1 MGRRKPAGQLTYPGT
16 AYPRRSSPHE
26 VDELYDC
33 AIVGAGPAGLTAAT
47 YLARYRCKLKVFD
60 TQASRAGLIPRSHN
74 YPGFPD
80 GIRGTELLQRLYEQ
94 ARRYGVQV
102 THDEVVSIQVAAGG
116 FAVRCAAGPS
126 VTTRTVL
133 LATGIVD
140 VKPEMPNLH
149 RAIHEGHVRLCPVC
163 DGYEVLEKE
172 VAVLGPAARAVREAL
187 FLRPY
192 TDRLTV
198 LLTDGEHALTD
209 SQRREL
215 TEAGIEIEARRVLD
229 LFIDADEI
237 AAEFEDASRRRLE
250 VLYPALGCEVRS
262 ALAVALGARCD
273 EQGYL
278 LTDHHQ
284 LTDVAGLYA
293 AGDVTNELNQICVA
307 TGHAAIAAT
316 DIYNKLRARA
326 QRER

>member
-1 MGRRKPAGQLTYPGT
+1 
-16 AYPRRSSPHE
+16 

-33 AIVGAGPAGLTAAT
+33 TIVGAGPAGLTAAT
-47 YLARYRCKLKVFD
+47 YLARYRCRLKVFD
-60 TQASRAGLIPRSHN
+60 TGASRAGLIPRSHN

-80 GIRGTELLQRLYEQ
+80 GIRGPELLERLREQ
-94 ARRYGVQV
+94 AHRYGVQITHGEV
-102 THDEVVSIQVAAGG
+102 TAIHAVGDGFVVSSAREPPVG
-116 FAVRCAAGPS
+116 
-126 VTTRTVL
+126 TRTVL

-140 VKPEMPNLH
+140 VQPEMPNLS
-149 RAIHEGHVRLCPVC
+149 RAIHDGHVRLCPVC

-172 VAVLGPAARAVREAL
+172 VAVLGPAARAVQKAL

-198 LLTDGEHALTD
+198 LLSDRERALTD
-209 SQRREL
+209 AQRRQL
-215 TEAGIEIEARRVLD
+215 ANAGIEIEARRVVD
-229 LFIDADEI
+229 LFIDGDEI
-237 AAEFEDASRRRLE
+237 SAVLEDESRRRLE

-262 ALAVALGARCD
+262 ALALDLGARCD
-273 EQGYL
+273 EQGYV
-278 LTDHHQ
+278 LTDNHQ
-284 LTDVAGLYA
+284 LTHVAGLYA

-316 DIYNKLRARA
+316 DIYNRLRAQA